1 MRLDKLTPDMRKVL
15 QFVSDFARC
24 VQVRKM
30 YPPEH
35 PFISDSA
42 KHALASA
49 ANAFEI
55 TPSLSFGV
63 SPSGFYILD
72 EELKKPPPICR
83 DLANLMRRVGLDT
96 ITVHRGVD
104 EGQIAS
110 FTKELAELD
119 AKVLRGDKV
128 SVDPDNVAQRYPH
141 IEVNAFKWERV
152 TTKETKILEKVK
164 EKAEELGED
173 EMKVVEYLLQAGES
187 DLTDDLSG
195 KVLVGLLEASPD
207 RVSEMVR
214 QAMLKAGLQ
223 EEEGVVYEI
232 QKGALALPEKVAQTI
247 FDRIALALVEGEK
260 AASADVEN
268 AFYTILKGLPPTM
281 LKTLFGSG
289 VATASQEHATE
300 LLKSLSRRVRTKILI
315 NELLKEY
322 SDAEME
328 RVVRKMVTFGAEMA
342 EIAELLS
349 QELGRLA
356 SEESREKAL
365 RRLMSVVRREVEG
378 RVKPRYRAL
387 VVEPD
392 ADTVAIYKA
401 AFYEHSCRVKVVT
414 DAEAA
419 LRELQQNGYN
429 IVALELKL
437 RGSITG
443 HELLNHLRKKDVPV
457 IIGTEVEGFKNDFE
471 VATYKHKRFLV
482 KPLTIEDVEAAL
494 EELLKEQV
502 SDKVETV
509 AVGGEGSGG
518 TSPVQD
524 EELEEAAAIQKGLL
538 PKELPS
544 VEGFH
549 LAAAYAPCK
558 GVGGDLYDVVRLSD
572 GKVGVLVGDV
582 SGKGISAAMVM
593 VLVRTLF
600 RTAAAFHESPRQTLI
615 HLNRLLSREMAEG
628 MFVSAVY
635 VIIDPKRRE
644 LFISSAGHCPPL
656 FWATER
662 DKVMAQF
669 IGETGMVLGLGD
681 TEIFR
686 NKTKEFLFQV
696 DPGVGL
702 LLYTDGITEAMNES
716 GEQFGEERLIEVIES
731 SGIYEPER
739 ILANIYGA
747 VDVFRGEAPQ
757 SDDMTVFCI
766 KCTG

>member
-35 PFISDSA
+35 PFIGDSA
-42 KHALASA
+42 KRALASA
-49 ANAFEI
+49 ANAFQVS
-55 TPSLSFGV
+55 PSVSFGV

-96 ITVHRGVD
+96 ITVHKGVD

-110 FTKELAELD
+110 FAKELAELD

-128 SVDPDNVAQRYPH
+128 SVDPDDVARRYPH

-164 EKAEELGED
+164 GKAEELGED
-173 EMKVVEYLLQAGES
+173 EMKVVDYLLQAGEG
-187 DLTDDLSG
+187 DLTDDLSS
-195 KVLVGLLEASPD
+195 KALIGLLEASPD

-214 QAMLKAGLQ
+214 QAVLKAGLE

-232 QKGALALPEKVAQTI
+232 QKGALALPQKVAQTM

-268 AFYTILKGLPPTM
+268 AFYSILKGLPPSV

-289 VATASQEHATE
+289 VTTASQEHATE

-328 RVVRKMVTFGAEMA
+328 QVVRKVVSFGAEMA

-349 QELGRLA
+349 QELKRLA
-356 SEESREKAL
+356 SEESRERAL

-378 RVKPRYRAL
+378 RVKPRYKAL

-401 AFYEHSCRVKVVT
+401 ALYEHSCRVKVIT

-419 LRELQQNGYN
+419 LRELQQNGYD

-443 HELLNHLRKKDVPV
+443 HELLNHLRKRDVPV

-471 VATYKHKRFLV
+471 VATYKQKRFLV
-482 KPLTIEDVEAAL
+482 KPLTIEDVGAAV
-494 EELLKEQV
+494 EELLEGGKRDGAEA
-502 SDKVETV
+502 V
-509 AVGGEGSGG
+509 AGGGGGG

-544 VEGFH
+544 VDGFL

-558 GVGGDLYDVVRLSD
+558 GVGGDLYDVVRLSN
-572 GKVGVLVGDV
+572 GKVGILVGDV

-600 RTAAAFHESPRQTLI
+600 RTAAAFHESPRRTLI
-615 HLNRLLSREMAEG
+615 HLNQLLSREMAEG

-662 DKVMAQF
+662 DKVITQF
-669 IGETGMVLGLGD
+669 IGETGMVMGLGD

-702 LLYTDGITEAMNES
+702 LLYTDGITEAMNGS
-716 GEQFGEERLIEVIES
+716 GEQFGEERLVKVIES
-731 SGIYEPER
+731 SGSYEPER
-739 ILANIYGA
+739 ILANVYGA
-747 VDVFRGEAPQ
+747 VDVFRGEVAR

-766 KCTG
+766 KCVG